1 MSNNLYKFQN
11 GICGYAPQGS
21 IGSSG
26 KDGYSV
32 HYSSFDSSE
41 DSIKDMILLI
51 KQKKVLS
58 TNPKYGVGQV
68 INYKIGDVIITI
80 DAMMLR
86 IANSDNS
93 SISDDIS
100 NCTIKKIGYIK
111 IISDDGEGEDIFEE
125 NNNKINIEYKIDSNP
140 VPAINDY
147 NYIENGAS
155 PLYHHRDT
163 NDSSCYGN
171 SIRLDTPSNFTKY
184 LDKMDNHMCK
194 FVLNFISGLRI
205 EKVIT
210 SENYNNSIFIDNRYL
225 YPFGHKDAS
234 TMWDISTI
242 SSYDEE
248 KDASTSVYLKSNITT
263 SDSKCMCSGYISFH
277 VNNKEYIKKIKIS

>member
-26 KDGYSV
+26 EDGYSV

-41 DSIKDMILLI
+41 DSINNMILLI
-51 KQKKVLS
+51 KQKNVLS
-58 TNPKYGVGQV
+58 TNPNYGVGQV

-80 DAMMLR
+80 DSMMLR
-86 IANSDNS
+86 IAGDS
-93 SISDDIS
+93 IS
-100 NCTIKKIGYIK
+100 NCNIIKIGSIK
-111 IISDDGEGEDIFEE
+111 IIHDTGEGEDIF
-125 NNNKINIEYKIDSNP
+125 NGIDIEYKINDNP
-140 VPAINDY
+140 VPIKNDY
-147 NYIENGAS
+147 NYVENGAS

-171 SIRLDTPSNFTKY
+171 SIHLDTPSDFTTY
-184 LDKMDNHMCK
+184 LSKMDNNMCK

-210 SENYNNSIFIDNRYL
+210 SENYNNDIFIDNRYL
-225 YPFGHKDAS
+225 YPFGHIDES
-234 TMWDISTI
+234 TMWNITEII
-242 SSYDEE
+242 SSYDDE
-248 KDASTSVYLKSNITT
+248 KNESTSVSLKSNITT
-263 SDSKCMCSGYISFH
+263 SDNKCMCSGYISFH
-277 VNNKEYIKKIKIS
+277 VNNKEYIKKITIS

>member
-41 DSIKDMILLI
+41 DSINNMILLI

-58 TNPKYGVGQV
+58 TNPNYGVGQV

-86 IANSDNS
+86 ISGVS
-93 SISDDIS
+93 IS
-100 NCTIKKIGYIK
+100 NCNIEKIGSIK
-111 IISDDGEGEDIFEE
+111 IISDTGEGEDIF
-125 NNNKINIEYKIDSNP
+125 NGIDIEYKINSNHVP
-140 VPAINDY
+140 VINDY

-163 NDSSCYGN
+163 NDRYCYGN
-171 SIRLDTPSNFTKY
+171 SIHLYTPSDFTTY
-184 LDKMDNHMCK
+184 LSKMDNNMCK

-210 SENYNNSIFIDNRYL
+210 SENYNNNIFIDNRYL
-225 YPFGHKDAS
+225 YPFGHRDSS
-234 TMWDISTI
+234 TMWNITTTI
-242 SSYDEE
+242 SSYDDE
-248 KDASTSVYLKSNITT
+248 KDASTSIALKSNITT

-277 VNNKEYIKKIKIS
+277 VNNKEYIKKITIS

>member
-26 KDGYSV
+26 EDGYSV

-41 DSIKDMILLI
+41 DSINNMILLI

-58 TNPKYGVGQV
+58 TNPNYGVGQV

-86 IANSDNS
+86 IAGDS
-93 SISDDIS
+93 IS
-100 NCTIKKIGYIK
+100 NCNIEKIGSIK
-111 IISDDGEGEDIFEE
+111 IIYDTGEGEDIF
-125 NNNKINIEYKIDSNP
+125 NGINIEYKINSNP
-140 VPAINDY
+140 VPIINDY

-171 SIRLDTPSNFTKY
+171 SIHLYTPSDFTTY
-184 LDKMDNHMCK
+184 LNKMDNHMCK

-225 YPFGHKDAS
+225 YPFGHIDSS
-234 TMWDISTI
+234 TMWNMTEII
-242 SSYDEE
+242 QSYDDEI
-248 KDASTSVYLKSNITT
+248 DASTSVALKSNITT

-277 VNNKEYIKKIKIS
+277 VNNKEYIKKITIS

>member
-11 GICGYAPQGS
+11 GICGYAPQGI

-41 DSIKDMILLI
+41 NSINNMILLI

-58 TNPKYGVGQV
+58 TNPNYGIGQV

-86 IANSDNS
+86 IAGDS
-93 SISDDIS
+93 IS
-100 NCTIKKIGYIK
+100 NCNIEKIGSIK
-111 IISDDGEGEDIFEE
+111 IISDDSQDEDIF
-125 NNNKINIEYKIDSNP
+125 NGINIEYKINSNP
-140 VPAINDY
+140 VPVINDY

-163 NDSSCYGN
+163 NDGYCYGN
-171 SIRLDTPSNFTKY
+171 SIHLYAPSDFTTY
-184 LDKMDNHMCK
+184 LSKMDNHMCK

-210 SENYNNSIFIDNRYL
+210 SENYNNNIFIDNRYL
-225 YPFGHKDAS
+225 YPFGHRDQN
-234 TMWDISTI
+234 TMWDRTTII
-242 SSYDEE
+242 SSYDDE
-248 KDASTSVYLKSNITT
+248 KDASTSSALKSNITT

-277 VNNKEYIKKIKIS
+277 VNNKEYIKKITIS

>member
-41 DSIKDMILLI
+41 NSINNMILLI

-58 TNPKYGVGQV
+58 TNPNYGIGQV

-86 IANSDNS
+86 ISGDS
-93 SISDDIS
+93 IS
-100 NCTIKKIGYIK
+100 NCNIEKIGSIK
-111 IISDDGEGEDIFEE
+111 IISDDSQDEDIF
-125 NNNKINIEYKIDSNP
+125 NGINIEYKISSNP
-140 VPAINDY
+140 VPVINDY

-163 NDSSCYGN
+163 NDGYCYGN
-171 SIRLDTPSNFTKY
+171 SIHLDTPSDFTTY
-184 LDKMDNHMCK
+184 LSKMDSHMCK

-205 EKVIT
+205 EKIIT
-210 SENYNNSIFIDNRYL
+210 SENYDSSIFIDNRYL
-225 YPFGHKDAS
+225 YPFGHRDQKAIWNI
-234 TMWDISTI
+234 TTI
-242 SSYDEE
+242 IPSYDDE
-248 KDASTSVYLKSNITT
+248 KDASTSSALKSNITT
-263 SDSKCMCSGYISFH
+263 SHSKCMCSGYISFH
-277 VNNKEYIKKIKIS
+277 VNNKEYIKKIIIKDI

>member
-41 DSIKDMILLI
+41 DNINNMILLI

-58 TNPKYGVGQV
+58 TNPNYGIGQV

-86 IANSDNS
+86 ISG
-93 SISDDIS
+93 DDIS
-100 NCTIKKIGYIK
+100 NCNIEKIGSIK
-111 IISDDGEGEDIFEE
+111 IISNTGEDIF
-125 NNNKINIEYKIDSNP
+125 NGINIEYKINDSP
-140 VPAINDY
+140 VPIINDY

-171 SIRLDTPSNFTKY
+171 SIHLDTPSDFETY
-184 LDKMDNHMCK
+184 LSKMDNNMCK

-210 SENYNNSIFIDNRYL
+210 LENYKSSIFIDNRYL
-225 YPFGHKDAS
+225 YPFGHRDDSS
-234 TMWDISTI
+234 TWNITTI
-242 SSYDEE
+242 SSYDNER
-248 KDASTSVYLKSNITT
+248 DASTSNCLKSNITT
-263 SDSKCMCSGYISFH
+263 SDDKCMCYGYISFH
-277 VNNKEYIKKIKIS
+277 VNNKEYIKKITIS

>member
-21 IGSSG
+21 VGSSG

-41 DSIKDMILLI
+41 DSINSMILLI

-58 TNPKYGVGQV
+58 TNPNYGVGQV

-86 IANSDNS
+86 ISNSDDS
-93 SISDDIS
+93 SISDDNIS
-100 NCTIKKIGYIK
+100 NCTIKKIGSIK
-111 IISDDGEGEDIFEE
+111 IIYDDGEGEDIF
-125 NNNKINIEYKIDSNP
+125 NGINIEYKINSSPIP
-140 VPAINDY
+140 VINDY
-147 NYIENGAS
+147 NYIDNGAS

-163 NDSSCYGN
+163 NDRYCYGN
-171 SIRLDTPSNFTKY
+171 SIHLYTPSDFATY
-184 LDKMDNHMCK
+184 LNKMDNHMCK

-225 YPFGHKDAS
+225 YPFGHRDAS
-234 TMWDISTI
+234 TMWDITAI
-242 SSYDEE
+242 SSYNEE
-248 KDASTSVYLKSNITT
+248 KDTSTSVDLKSNITT

-277 VNNKEYIKKIKIS
+277 VNNKEYIKKITIS

>member
-41 DSIKDMILLI
+41 DSINKMILLI
-51 KQKKVLS
+51 KNNKVLS
-58 TNPKYGVGQV
+58 ANPNYGVDQR

-86 IANSDNS
+86 ISGVS
-93 SISDDIS
+93 
-100 NCTIKKIGYIK
+100 IKKCNIEKIGSIK
-111 IISDDGEGEDIFEE
+111 IISNTGENIFDG
-125 NNNKINIEYKIDSNP
+125 INIEYKINDNP
-140 VPAINDY
+140 DPIINDY

-163 NDSSCYGN
+163 NDRSCYGN
-171 SIRLDTPSNFTKY
+171 SIHLYTPSDFETY
-184 LDKMDNHMCK
+184 LSKMDNNMCK

-210 SENYNNSIFIDNRYL
+210 LENYDSSIFIDNRYL
-225 YPFGHKDAS
+225 YPFGHREDSS
-234 TMWDISTI
+234 TWNITTI
-242 SSYDEE
+242 SSYDYER
-248 KDASTSVYLKSNITT
+248 DASTSNCLKSNITT
-263 SDSKCMCSGYISFH
+263 SDDKCMCYGYISFH
-277 VNNKEYIKKIKIS
+277 VNNKEYIKKITIS

>member
-1 MSNNLYKFQN
+1 MSNDLYKFQN
-11 GICGYAPQGS
+11 GICGYAPQGN

-41 DSIKDMILLI
+41 DSINNMILLI

-58 TNPKYGVGQV
+58 TNPNYGVGQV

-86 IANSDNS
+86 IAGDS
-93 SISDDIS
+93 IS
-100 NCTIKKIGYIK
+100 NCNIKKIGSIK
-111 IISDDGEGEDIFEE
+111 IIHDTGEGEDIF
-125 NNNKINIEYKIDSNP
+125 NKINIEYKINSDP
-140 VPAINDY
+140 VTIKNDY
-147 NYIENGAS
+147 NYVENGAS

-171 SIRLDTPSNFTKY
+171 SIHLETPSDFTTY
-184 LDKMDNHMCK
+184 LNKMDNNMCK

-210 SENYNNSIFIDNRYL
+210 SENYDSSIFIDNRYL
-225 YPFGHKDAS
+225 YPFGHRDAS
-234 TMWDISTI
+234 TMWDITEI
-242 SSYDEE
+242 QSYDVET
-248 KDASTSVYLKSNITT
+248 DASTSADLKSNITT
-263 SDSKCMCSGYISFH
+263 SNDKCMCSGYISFH
-277 VNNKEYIKKIKIS
+277 VDNKEYIKKITIS

>member
-21 IGSSG
+21 VGSSG

-41 DSIKDMILLI
+41 DSINNMILLI

-58 TNPKYGVGQV
+58 TNPNYGVGQV

-86 IANSDNS
+86 ISGVN
-93 SISDDIS
+93 IS
-100 NCTIKKIGYIK
+100 NCSIEKIGSIK
-111 IISDDGEGEDIFEE
+111 IIYDTGEGEDIF
-125 NNNKINIEYKIDSNP
+125 NRINIEYKINDNP
-140 VPAINDY
+140 DPIINDY

-171 SIRLDTPSNFTKY
+171 SIHLYTPSDFTTY
-184 LDKMDNHMCK
+184 LNKMDNHMCK

-225 YPFGHKDAS
+225 YPFGHRDAS
-234 TMWDISTI
+234 TMWDITAI
-242 SSYDEE
+242 SSYNEE
-248 KDASTSVYLKSNITT
+248 KDTSTSVDLKSNITT

-277 VNNKEYIKKIKIS
+277 VNNKEYIKKITIS

>member
-1 MSNNLYKFQN
+1 
-11 GICGYAPQGS
+11 
-21 IGSSG
+21 
-26 KDGYSV
+26 
-32 HYSSFDSSE
+32 
-41 DSIKDMILLI
+41 MILLI
-51 KQKKVLS
+51 KNNKVLS
-58 TNPKYGVGQV
+58 ANPNYGVDQR

-86 IANSDNS
+86 IAGVS
-93 SISDDIS
+93 IS
-100 NCTIKKIGYIK
+100 NCNIEKIGSIK
-111 IISDDGEGEDIFEE
+111 IISDTGEGEDIF
-125 NNNKINIEYKIDSNP
+125 NGINIEYKINSNP

-163 NDSSCYGN
+163 NDGYCYGN
-171 SIRLDTPSNFTKY
+171 SIHLYTPSDFTTY
-184 LDKMDNHMCK
+184 LSKMDNHMCK

-225 YPFGHKDAS
+225 YPFGHRDQK
-234 TMWDISTI
+234 TMWNITTII
-242 SSYDEE
+242 SSYDDE
-248 KDASTSVYLKSNITT
+248 KDASTSIGLKSNITT

-277 VNNKEYIKKIKIS
+277 VNNKEYIKKITIS

>member
-41 DSIKDMILLI
+41 NSINNMILLI

-58 TNPKYGVGQV
+58 TNPNYGIGQV

-86 IANSDNS
+86 IAGDS
-93 SISDDIS
+93 IS
-100 NCTIKKIGYIK
+100 NCNIEKIGSIK
-111 IISDDGEGEDIFEE
+111 IISDDSQDEDIF
-125 NNNKINIEYKIDSNP
+125 NGINIEYKISSNP
-140 VPAINDY
+140 VPVINDY

-163 NDSSCYGN
+163 NDGYCYGN
-171 SIRLDTPSNFTKY
+171 SIHLYAPSDFTTY
-184 LDKMDNHMCK
+184 LSKMDNHMCK

-210 SENYNNSIFIDNRYL
+210 SENYNNNIFIDNRYL
-225 YPFGHKDAS
+225 YPFGHRDQK
-234 TMWDISTI
+234 TMWNITAII
-242 SSYDEE
+242 SSYDFE
-248 KDASTSVYLKSNITT
+248 KDASTSINLKSNITT
-263 SDSKCMCSGYISFH
+263 SHSKCMCSGYISFH
-277 VNNKEYIKKIKIS
+277 VNNKEYIKKITIS

>member
-26 KDGYSV
+26 EDGYSV

-41 DSIKDMILLI
+41 DSINNMILLI

-58 TNPKYGVGQV
+58 TNPNYGVGQV

-86 IANSDNS
+86 ISGVN
-93 SISDDIS
+93 IS
-100 NCTIKKIGYIK
+100 NCSIEKIGSIK
-111 IISDDGEGEDIFEE
+111 IIYDTGEGEDIF
-125 NNNKINIEYKIDSNP
+125 NGIDIEYKINYNP
-140 VPAINDY
+140 VPVMNDY
-147 NYIENGAS
+147 NYVENGAS

-171 SIRLDTPSNFTKY
+171 SIHLYTPSDFTTY
-184 LDKMDNHMCK
+184 LNKMDNHMCK

-225 YPFGHKDAS
+225 YPFGHKDDN
-234 TMWDISTI
+234 TMWNITTI

-248 KDASTSVYLKSNITT
+248 KDASTSVALKSNITT
-263 SDSKCMCSGYISFH
+263 SNSKCMCYGYISFH
-277 VNNKEYIKKIKIS
+277 VNNKEYIKKITIS

>member
-26 KDGYSV
+26 EDGYSV

-41 DSIKDMILLI
+41 DSINNMILLI

-58 TNPKYGVGQV
+58 TNPNYGVGQV

-86 IANSDNS
+86 ISGVN
-93 SISDDIS
+93 IS
-100 NCTIKKIGYIK
+100 NCSIEKIGSIK
-111 IISDDGEGEDIFEE
+111 IIYDTGEGEDIF
-125 NNNKINIEYKIDSNP
+125 NRINIEYKINDNP
-140 VPAINDY
+140 DPIINDY

-171 SIRLDTPSNFTKY
+171 SIHLYTPSDFTTY
-184 LDKMDNHMCK
+184 LNKMDNHMCK

-210 SENYNNSIFIDNRYL
+210 SENYNNNIFIDNRYL
-225 YPFGHKDAS
+225 YPFGHKNDD
-234 TMWDISTI
+234 TIWDITTI

-248 KDASTSVYLKSNITT
+248 KDASTSANLKSNITT
-263 SDSKCMCSGYISFH
+263 SNSKCMCSGYISFH
-277 VNNKEYIKKIKIS
+277 VNNKEYIKKITIS

>member
-41 DSIKDMILLI
+41 DSINNMILLI

-58 TNPKYGVGQV
+58 TNPNYGVGQV

-86 IANSDNS
+86 ISGVNV
-93 SISDDIS
+93 S
-100 NCTIKKIGYIK
+100 NCSIEKIGSIK
-111 IISDDGEGEDIFEE
+111 IIYDTGEGEDIF
-125 NNNKINIEYKIDSNP
+125 NRINIEYKINDNP
-140 VPAINDY
+140 DPIINDY

-171 SIRLDTPSNFTKY
+171 SIHLYTPSDFTTY
-184 LDKMDNHMCK
+184 LNKMDNHMCK

-225 YPFGHKDAS
+225 YPFGHKDDD
-234 TMWDISTI
+234 TIWDITTI

-248 KDASTSVYLKSNITT
+248 KDASTSANLKSNITT
-263 SDSKCMCSGYISFH
+263 SNSKCMCYGYISFH
-277 VNNKEYIKKIKIS
+277 VNNKEYIKKITIS

>member
-26 KDGYSV
+26 EDGYSV

-41 DSIKDMILLI
+41 DSINNMILLI

-58 TNPKYGVGQV
+58 INPNYGVDQV

-80 DAMMLR
+80 DSMMLR
-86 IANSDNS
+86 ISGVS
-93 SISDDIS
+93 IS
-100 NCTIKKIGYIK
+100 NCNIEKIGSIK
-111 IISDDGEGEDIFEE
+111 IISDTGDGEDIF
-125 NNNKINIEYKIDSNP
+125 NGIDIEYKINYNP
-140 VPAINDY
+140 VPVMNDY
-147 NYIENGAS
+147 NYVENGTS

-171 SIRLDTPSNFTKY
+171 SIHLYTPSDFTTY
-184 LDKMDNHMCK
+184 LNKMDNNMCK

-210 SENYNNSIFIDNRYL
+210 SENYNNNIFIDNRYL
-225 YPFGHKDAS
+225 YPFGHKDDD
-234 TMWDISTI
+234 TIWDITTI

-248 KDASTSVYLKSNITT
+248 KDASTSANLKSNITT
-263 SDSKCMCSGYISFH
+263 SNSKCMCSGYISFH
-277 VNNKEYIKKIKIS
+277 VNNKEYIKKITIS

>member
-41 DSIKDMILLI
+41 NSINNMILLI

-58 TNPKYGVGQV
+58 TNPNYGIGQV

-86 IANSDNS
+86 IAGDS
-93 SISDDIS
+93 IS
-100 NCTIKKIGYIK
+100 NCNIEKIGSIK
-111 IISDDGEGEDIFEE
+111 IISDDSQDEDIF
-125 NNNKINIEYKIDSNP
+125 NGINIEYKISSNP
-140 VPAINDY
+140 VPVINDY

-163 NDSSCYGN
+163 NDGYCYGN
-171 SIRLDTPSNFTKY
+171 SIHLYAPSDFTTY
-184 LDKMDNHMCK
+184 LSKMDNHMCK

-210 SENYNNSIFIDNRYL
+210 SENYNNNIFIDNRYL
-225 YPFGHKDAS
+225 YPFGHRDQK
-234 TMWDISTI
+234 TMWNITTII
-242 SSYDEE
+242 SSYDDE
-248 KDASTSVYLKSNITT
+248 KDASTSIALKSNITT
-263 SDSKCMCSGYISFH
+263 SHSKCMCSGYISFH
-277 VNNKEYIKKIKIS
+277 VNNKEYIKKITIS

>member
-32 HYSSFDSSE
+32 YYSSFDSSE
-41 DSIKDMILLI
+41 DNINNMILLI

-58 TNPKYGVGQV
+58 TNPNYGIGQV

-86 IANSDNS
+86 IAGDS
-93 SISDDIS
+93 IS
-100 NCTIKKIGYIK
+100 NCNIEKIGSIK
-111 IISDDGEGEDIFEE
+111 IISDTGEGEDIF
-125 NNNKINIEYKIDSNP
+125 NGINIEYKINSNP
-140 VPAINDY
+140 VPVINDY

-163 NDSSCYGN
+163 NDRYCYGN
-171 SIRLDTPSNFTKY
+171 SIHLYTPSDFTTY
-184 LDKMDNHMCK
+184 LSKMDNHMCK

-225 YPFGHKDAS
+225 YPFGHRDQK
-234 TMWDISTI
+234 TMWNITTII
-242 SSYDEE
+242 SSYDDE
-248 KDASTSVYLKSNITT
+248 KDASTSIGLKSNITT

-277 VNNKEYIKKIKIS
+277 VSNKEYIKKITIS

>member
-41 DSIKDMILLI
+41 DSINNMILLI

-58 TNPKYGVGQV
+58 TNPNYGVGQV

-86 IANSDNS
+86 ISGVS
-93 SISDDIS
+93 IS
-100 NCTIKKIGYIK
+100 NCNIEKIGSIK
-111 IISDDGEGEDIFEE
+111 IISDTGEGEDIF
-125 NNNKINIEYKIDSNP
+125 NGIDIEYKINSNHVP
-140 VPAINDY
+140 VINDY

-163 NDSSCYGN
+163 NDRYCYGN
-171 SIRLDTPSNFTKY
+171 SIHLYTPSDFTTY
-184 LDKMDNHMCK
+184 LSKMDNNMCK

-225 YPFGHKDAS
+225 YPFGHRDND
-234 TMWDISTI
+234 TMWDITTI
-242 SSYDEE
+242 SSYNEE
-248 KDASTSVYLKSNITT
+248 KNVDLKSNITT

-277 VNNKEYIKKIKIS
+277 VNNKEYIKKITIS

>member
-41 DSIKDMILLI
+41 DSINNMILLI

-58 TNPKYGVGQV
+58 ANPNYGVDQV

-80 DAMMLR
+80 DTMMLR
-86 IANSDNS
+86 ISGVS
-93 SISDDIS
+93 IS
-100 NCTIKKIGYIK
+100 NCNIEKIGSIK
-111 IISDDGEGEDIFEE
+111 IISNTDEDIFDG
-125 NNNKINIEYKIDSNP
+125 KNIEYKINDNHDP
-140 VPAINDY
+140 IINDY

-163 NDSSCYGN
+163 NDRYCYGN
-171 SIRLDTPSNFTKY
+171 SIHLYTPSDFEKY
-184 LDKMDNHMCK
+184 LSKMDNNICK

-210 SENYNNSIFIDNRYL
+210 SENYDSSIFIDNRYL
-225 YPFGHKDAS
+225 YPFGHRDDS
-234 TMWDISTI
+234 SIWNITTI
-242 SSYDEE
+242 SSYDDEI
-248 KDASTSVYLKSNITT
+248 DASTSDYLKSNITT
-263 SDSKCMCSGYISFH
+263 LDDKCMCYGYISFH
-277 VNNKEYIKKIKIS
+277 VNNKEYIKKITIS

>member
-41 DSIKDMILLI
+41 DNINNMILLI

-58 TNPKYGVGQV
+58 TNPNYGIGQV

-86 IANSDNS
+86 IAGVS
-93 SISDDIS
+93 IS
-100 NCTIKKIGYIK
+100 NCNIEKIGSIK
-111 IISDDGEGEDIFEE
+111 IISDTGEGEDIF
-125 NNNKINIEYKIDSNP
+125 NGINIEYKINDNP
-140 VPAINDY
+140 VPIINDY

-163 NDSSCYGN
+163 NDRYCYGN
-171 SIRLDTPSNFTKY
+171 SIHLYTPSDFTTY
-184 LDKMDNHMCK
+184 LNKMDNHMCK

-225 YPFGHKDAS
+225 YPFEQRDQD
-234 TMWDISTI
+234 TMWNITTII
-242 SSYDEE
+242 SSYNDEKNE
-248 KDASTSVYLKSNITT
+248 STSVDLKSNITT
-263 SDSKCMCSGYISFH
+263 SDSKCMCYGYISFH
-277 VNNKEYIKKIKIS
+277 VNNKEYIKKITIS